1 MVNFIV
7 VNKIIN
13 YTVRLVCGEADGS
26 ASLVQVHLLGWS
38 GLMKSKSIPAGH
50 LAILHLQKE

>member
-1 MVNFIV
+1 MNFIID
-7 VNKIIN
+7 NKIIN

-50 LAILHLQKE
+50 FAILHLRRE